1 MYGRNSSSIFWI
13 VVLEL
18 QHNKPTT
25 DGIEDTT
32 TAHEGLKHPGIL
44 YYLYQKKEKHNNKA
58 VNQSNA
64 EKQTREGT
72 PPVLG
77 KSQMTAGR
85 RRPAYFVLLWVEWE
99 KSNIT

>member
-1 MYGRNSSSIFWI
+1 MYGRNSSSILWI

-32 TAHEGLKHPGIL
+32 TAHHKGLKHPGIL

-64 EKQTREGT
+64 EKQT
-72 PPVLG
+72 
-77 KSQMTAGR
+77 
-85 RRPAYFVLLWVEWE
+85 
-99 KSNIT
+99 